1 MEVEI
6 RLMRKK
12 TLEKF
17 KAEFEP
23 LTKMMRDVLGEFERS
38 DVLSL
43 DACLSKCLCVVLKWA
58 LAWRLSIKMP
68 FRYAQTRSR
77 FTLVVPNA
85 FLECWDALLFDA
97 CRSKRFS
104 DTRRCALAR
113 RLSIQMLFWY
123 AEMRSGSAP
132 VNQNA
137 FPICSDAFSLDACRP
152 RCISGVLRCAL
163 ARRLSIQTHLGVVS
177 SRWSCIIFRHVELY

>member
-43 DACLSKCLCVVLKWA
+43 DGCLSKCLCVVLK
-58 LAWRLSIKMP
+58 
-68 FRYAQTRSR
+68 
-77 FTLVVPNA
+77 
-85 FLECWDALLFDA
+85 
-97 CRSKRFS
+97 
-104 DTRRCALAR
+104 
-113 RLSIQMLFWY
+113 
-123 AEMRSGSAP
+123 
-132 VNQNA
+132 
-137 FPICSDAFSLDACRP
+137 
-152 RCISGVLRCAL
+152 
-163 ARRLSIQTHLGVVS
+163 
-177 SRWSCIIFRHVELY
+177 